1 MTLYLD
7 TSTLVKLYLDEP
19 DADDIQELVDRAQ
32 VLATS
37 SIAYAE
43 ARATF
48 ARRRRDKQ
56 MTAAETTKAVKQL
69 DVDWSRFLVIEAS
82 EDLAREA
89 GRLADA
95 HGLRGCDAIHL
106 ASFQELLTRCADDDV
121 EFSCADDKLTR
132 AARTLG

>member
-7 TSTLVKLYLDEP
+7 TSTLMKLYLDEP
-19 DADDIQELVDRAQ
+19 DAGDIQLRVDDAH

-48 ARRRRDKQ
+48 ARRRRERH
-56 MTAAETTKAVKQL
+56 MTAAEVAKAVKQL
-69 DVDWSRFLVIEAS
+69 DADWSRLLIVGVS
-82 EDLAREA
+82 DDLALEA
-89 GRLADA
+89 GRLADVYS
-95 HGLRGCDAIHL
+95 LRGADAIHL
-106 ASFQELLTRCADDDV
+106 AAFQELLTRCADDEV
-121 EFSCADDKLTR
+121 EFSCADDRLTR

>member
-19 DADDIQELVDRAQ
+19 DAGRIQHMVDDAD
-32 VLATS
+32 VLASS

-48 ARRRRDKQ
+48 ARRRRERQ
-56 MTAAETTKAVKQL
+56 MTGAEVAKAVKQL
-69 DVDWSRFLVIEAS
+69 DADWLRFLVIDAS
-82 EDLAREA
+82 DELAREA
-89 GRLADA
+89 GRLADS

-106 ASFQELLTRCADDDV
+106 ASFQELLIRCTDHDV
-121 EFSCADDKLTR
+121 EFSCADAKLTR
-132 AARTLG
+132 AARTLA